1 MAGDY
6 YMNIELGK
14 EMFYKCYGNSFYIYM
29 EFGKAYKKCKAPQ
42 RNMKLN
48 GAKIFKVN
56 SMKRLIILKER
67 LDFHHI

>member
-1 MAGDY
+1 MLIYFMVGDY

-29 EFGKAYKKCKAPQ
+29 EFGKAYKNVRFQ

-48 GAKIFKVN
+48 AQRYSK
-56 SMKRLIILKER
+56 
-67 LDFHHI
+67 

>member
-1 MAGDY
+1 MVGDY

-29 EFGKAYKKCKAPQ
+29 EFGKAYKNVRFQ

-48 GAKIFKVN
+48 AQRYSK
-56 SMKRLIILKER
+56 
-67 LDFHHI
+67 